1 MRKSKKEIIQMD
13 VLQFTNFIK
22 GLGLSNKK
30 QDKIINEYISLK
42 RQEEINKKIRKSVTL
57 DQYCNQIITMIK
69 QNPDL
74 SNQVYADYIK
84 FSIEKILNSKDLE
97 IEVKK

>member
-1 MRKSKKEIIQMD
+1 MD
-13 VLQFTNFIK
+13 TLQFTNFIK
-22 GLGLSNKK
+22 SLGLSSKK
-30 QDKIINEYISLK
+30 QDKIIQEYISLK
-42 RQEEINKKIRKSVTL
+42 RQEEINKKIRSSTTL

>member
-1 MRKSKKEIIQMD
+1 MD
-13 VLQFTNFIK
+13 ILQFTNFIK
-22 GLGLSNKK
+22 SLGLSNKK
-30 QDKIINEYISLK
+30 QDKIINEFISLK
-42 RQEEINKKIRKSVTL
+42 RQEEINKKIRKSTTL

-74 SNQVYADYIK
+74 SNRVYTDYIK